1 MLLWVVRHGIAVS
14 RDDPRCPPDPERPL
28 TDKGRRRMERIAE
41 GLRRLGMAPAR
52 LISSPYLRARQT
64 AEIVAQALDL
74 PPSGIELHE
83 GIEPGEDP
91 AAILGALAGSEPV
104 DTLLCGH
111 APHLDRLIA
120 RISAAAHPFTELK
133 KGGAACLELPD
144 GATAPGA
151 LLWLVPPSVARR
163 MARA

>member
-14 RDDPRCPPDPERPL
+14 RDDPDCPPDPERPL
-28 TDKGRRRMERIAE
+28 TEKGRRRMEQVAD
-41 GLRRLGMAPAR
+41 GLRRQGMAPGR

-64 AEIVAQALDL
+64 AEIIAQALGL
-74 PPSGIELHE
+74 PHVAIELHE

-91 AAILGALAGSEPV
+91 SAILGALSRGEPV

-120 RISAAAHPFTELK
+120 RVAGAPQPFTELK
-133 KGGAACLELPD
+133 KGGAACLELP
-144 GATAPGA
+144 GGSPAPGT
-151 LLWLVPPSVARR
+151 LLWLLPPSVPRR
-163 MARA
+163 LATS